1 MYIMSLQPA
10 AAPGRDAGAPAA
22 HAPSPVAAP
31 VSGNTGTV
39 AAEGGPPPGV
49 PGMMGSMTMLLPIV
63 ILFGFLFY
71 MSRSEKKKR
80 KVLETGLKKGDRVV
94 TRSGIIG
101 KLLEVGE
108 RTVRA
113 EIAPGVNVTMLKV
126 AVEGLESSDNIS
138 TAKKDDSASK
148 SGKKK

>member
-1 MYIMSLQPA
+1 
-10 AAPGRDAGAPAA
+10 
-22 HAPSPVAAP
+22 
-31 VSGNTGTV
+31 
-39 AAEGGPPPGV
+39 
-49 PGMMGSMTMLLPIV
+49 MGSMTMILPIV
-63 ILFGFLFY
+63 ILFGFLFF

-80 KVLETGLKKGDRVV
+80 AVLESTLKKGDRVV

-101 KLLEVGE
+101 KLLEVGD

-148 SGKKK
+148 SGKKKK